1 MFYNDKVR
9 GELLSL
15 ENISNTSKGV
25 EKVLQISISVLD
37 KLAHQKKNTT

>member
-25 EKVLQISISVLD
+25 EKVLQISIGGLD

>member
-15 ENISNTSKGV
+15 KNISNTSKGV
-25 EKVLQISISVLD
+25 EKALQISIGVLD
-37 KLAHQKKNTT
+37 KLAHQKKNAT